1 MFLDQSIKEK
11 ERKKKKKKLDK
22 NISAKAEVAER
33 YAQVYIYI
41 YSHRFFARGEKF
53 ARKENR
59 DRGEEGA
66 MGQGKRSRGVERNEC
81 RRWRCEKLVSQTS
94 ASLVMRQGMRRLY
107 LQNAD

>member
-41 YSHRFFARGEKF
+41 ATGFSREVKNSRGRRIEIGEK
-53 ARKENR
+53 KERWGKGR
-59 DRGEEGA
+59 DREG
-66 MGQGKRSRGVERNEC
+66 
-81 RRWRCEKLVSQTS
+81 
-94 ASLVMRQGMRRLY
+94 
-107 LQNAD
+107 